1 MDAPQTAP
9 AAAAKPSFKPLVF
22 SGVQP
27 TGNLHLGNYL
37 GAIVKFVE
45 LQKSHDCIYCVVDLH
60 AITVWQ
66 DPKELPKA
74 IREVTAAFLACGI
87 DPKKHIVFNQSQV
100 AEHAELAW
108 VFNCVAR
115 LGWLNRMT
123 QFKEKAGKDRE
134 NASVG
139 LYAYP
144 SLMAADILVYRATH
158 VPVGEDQKQHL
169 ELSRDIAGKFNNDY
183 AESIRSHGHGEAFF
197 PLPEPL
203 IQGPATRV
211 MSLRDGSK
219 KMSKS
224 EPSDQSRINLT
235 DDADAIAHKIRRAK
249 TDPDPLPHDEK
260 ALAARPEAD
269 NLVGIYAALSDTSK
283 AAVLKEFGGAQFST
297 FKPKLAD
304 LLVAK
309 LSPITAE
316 MRRIKEDTAYI
327 DQVLADG
334 SARAQALAAKTMTAV
349 KDIVGLV
356 RR

>member
-1 MDAPQTAP
+1 MAFQER
-9 AAAAKPSFKPLVF
+9 VF

-37 GAIVKFVE
+37 GAIKRFVE
-45 LQKSHDCIYCVVDLH
+45 LQDRYDCIYCVVDLH

-66 DPKELPKA
+66 EPTELPHA
-74 IREVTAAFLACGI
+74 IREVAAAFIASGI

-144 SLMAADILVYRATH
+144 TLMAADILVYRATH

-169 ELSRDIAGKFNNDY
+169 ELSRDIAQKFNNDF
-183 AESIRSHGHGEAFF
+183 AQSIREKGYGDALF

-203 IQGPATRV
+203 ITGEATRV
-211 MSLRDGSK
+211 MSLRDGAK

-224 EPSDQSRINLT
+224 DASDYSRINLT
-235 DDADAIAHKIRRAK
+235 DDADAIAQKIRRAK
-249 TDPDPLPHDEK
+249 TDPEPLPSEEK
-260 ALAARPEAD
+260 GLAARPEAD
-269 NLVGIYAALSDTSK
+269 NLVGIYAALAGITR
-283 AAVLKEFGGAQFST
+283 AGVLAQFGNAQFST
-297 FKPKLAD
+297 FKSALTDLA
-304 LLVAK
+304 VAK
-309 LSPITAE
+309 LGPVGAE
-316 MRRIKEDTAYI
+316 MKRLLADPVSI
-327 DQVLADG
+327 DAILADG
-334 SARAQALAAKTMTAV
+334 AARAQQIARQTMNAV
-349 KDIVGLV
+349 KDVVGFV
-356 RR
+356 RS

>member
-1 MDAPQTAP
+1 MGASCAALSQHGMGRRLNHRDAVMA
-9 AAAAKPSFKPLVF
+9 FKERVF

-37 GAIVKFVE
+37 GAIVKFVA
-45 LQKSHDCIYCVVDLH
+45 LQEQYDCIYCVVDMH

-66 DPKELPKA
+66 DPAELKRS
-74 IREVTAAFLACGI
+74 IREVTAAFIAAGI

-144 SLMAADILVYRATH
+144 NLMAADILVYRATH

-169 ELSRDIAGKFNNDY
+169 ELARDLAQKFNNDY
-183 AESIRSHGHGEAFF
+183 AASIAELGLGAAFF
-197 PLPEPL
+197 PQPEPL

-224 EPSDQSRINLT
+224 DASDQSRINLT
-235 DDADAIAHKIRRAK
+235 DDADAIAYKIRRAK
-249 TDPDPLPHDEK
+249 TDPLPLPEREADAEK
-260 ALAARPEAD
+260 RPEAD
-269 NLVGIYAALSDTSK
+269 NLLGIYAALADREK
-283 AAVLKEFGGAQFST
+283 ADVIREFAGRQF
-297 FKPKLAD
+297 
-304 LLVAK
+304 
-309 LSPITAE
+309 
-316 MRRIKEDTAYI
+316 
-327 DQVLADG
+327 
-334 SARAQALAAKTMTAV
+334 
-349 KDIVGLV
+349 
-356 RR
+356 